1 MYVFHKDI
9 PNNQW
14 DVFKIVNGREE
25 FICAFETKEAA
36 RDFCERQN
44 AQIYESRAAG
54 LFAAIARE
62 GGE

>member
-1 MYVFHKDI
+1 MYVFHRDI

-14 DVFKIVNGREE
+14 NVFKEE
-25 FICAFETKEAA
+25 GEQESYICSFDTLEAA

-44 AQIYESRAAG
+44 AQIYESRAAS
-54 LFAAIARE
+54 LFSVIARE

>member
-14 DVFKIVNGREE
+14 NVFKVVDGRENYVCS
-25 FICAFETKEAA
+25 FPTLEAA

-44 AQIYESRAAG
+44 AQIYESKAAG
-54 LFAAIARE
+54 LFAVIARE